1 MTEEEYY
8 AAARA
13 LGLRPS
19 ANVPHTWLDREG
31 NAANVP
37 DASRQTPAQRVATMR
52 RLQTIIR
59 GSSDL

>member
-1 MTEEEYY
+1 MTEDGYY

-19 ANVPHTWLDREG
+19 SNVASTWLDREG
-31 NAANVP
+31 NAVNVP
-37 DASRQTPAQRVATMR
+37 DASRQTPEQRTATMR
-52 RLQTIIR
+52 RLQIIIR